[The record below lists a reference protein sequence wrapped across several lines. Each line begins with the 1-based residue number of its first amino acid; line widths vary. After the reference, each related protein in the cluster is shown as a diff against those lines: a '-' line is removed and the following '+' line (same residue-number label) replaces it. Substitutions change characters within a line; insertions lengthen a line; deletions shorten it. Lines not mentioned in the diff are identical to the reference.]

1 MATPGGPGRLGI
13 HRASA
18 PRPATSA
25 LGASLPPPKLPNPV
39 CLTTQES
46 LLEEVAALKMR
57 KANNTFGV
65 GKFDVWSD

>member
-1 MATPGGPGRLGI
+1 M
-13 HRASA
+13 S
-18 PRPATSA
+18 
-25 LGASLPPPKLPNPV
+25 
-39 CLTTQES
+39 TQES